1 MNMIKPYCILL
12 ILAGMA
18 ACSKSSKGGAASTGN
33 QPSATVSGVTQDR
46 PAQTGPFR
54 FYIDLS
60 AASQQSAT
68 LSYATADGTAK
79 AGTDY
84 TAATGTVTIPA
95 GQTETY
101 VDVQVTGDSLRQANQ
116 LFYLNLSSPVNCTIG
131 TSQATAT
138 IVNSDLGYLPTD
150 TTGYTTP
157 ASYPGYQLAWSDEF
171 SGNTLNTQNWTFDIG
186 NNNGWGNQELEN
198 YTSRVN
204 NVFVSSGNLIIE
216 ADQES
221 YQGSNYTSARIKT
234 EGIQQFTY
242 GRIDIRAKLPVAH
255 GMWPALWMLGSNI
268 NTVPWP
274 GCGETDIMELVGS
287 NPNQVTG
294 SMHWQ
299 QTGGSEGTYN
309 NNYDLSSGDFSQ
321 QFHVFSILWQ
331 HDSVQFYVDDNLYVN
346 GSIANVTSGTY
357 PFNLPFFFIFNVAV
371 GGNWPGPPD
380 NTTVFPQRMFVDYV
394 RVFEPI

>member
-1 MNMIKPYCILL
+1 MNLIKPYCILL
-12 ILAGMA
+12 LLAGLA
-18 ACSKSSKGGAASTGN
+18 ACSKSSKGGATSTGN
-33 QPSATVSGVTQDR
+33 QPSASVSGVTQDR
-46 PAQTGPFR
+46 PAQTGPFQ
-54 FYIDLS
+54 FYINLS
-60 AASQQSAT
+60 AASQQSVT

-84 TAATGTVTIPA
+84 TAASGTVTIPA

-101 VDVQVTGDSLRQANQ
+101 VNVQITGDSLRQPNQ
-116 LFYLNLSSPVNCTIG
+116 TFFLNLSTPVNCTIG

-138 IVNSDLGYLPTD
+138 IVNSDLTYLPTD

-157 ASYPGYQLAWSDEF
+157 ASYPGYQLLWSDEF
-171 SGNTLNTQNWTFDIG
+171 NGNTLNTQNWTFDIG
-186 NNNGWGNQELEN
+186 NNSGWGNQELEY

-204 NVFVSSGNLIIE
+204 NVFVSAGKLIIE

-268 NTVPWP
+268 STVPWP

-287 NPNQVTG
+287 NPSQVTG

-299 QTGGSEGTYN
+299 QSNGSEGTYN

-321 QFHVFSILWQ
+321 QFHVFSLLWQ

-346 GSIANVTSGTY
+346 GSIANVTSGAY

-371 GGNWPGPPD
+371 GGDWPGPPD
-380 NTTVFPQRMFVDYV
+380 NTTIFPQRMFVDYV
-394 RVFEPI
+394 RVFEAI